1 MGDAGSLSGGTAD
14 VVSAKGDDVSR
25 ERASSV
31 QDLSSEMSRQIA
43 STSGAAHAAA
53 SGDGRRKSH
62 SSVCRWTLPDFTK
75 TRARQVWSD
84 FQTVGGREC
93 RLLVYPKGDS
103 MALPGYISA
112 YLQVDAARES
122 ARDDAT
128 GASSTNATDADWECF
143 VSYEL
148 AVVRPTDASI
158 DPRRAGGDAVPE
170 AGARRDSW
178 HRFSSRKK
186 SHGWCDFAR
195 SAVVLDPK
203 NGYLVDDA
211 LVVEARIVFLNE
223 SSELVVEAEASRNG
237 AAPSPSGE
245 ASRKADISPP
255 VNLTGRFTWTI
266 ENFRHFAVMIKTQK
280 VMSPS
285 FVVGD
290 CAFRLSAYQSAAG
303 ARQKKNAKDG
313 ADETSADDGQF
324 SECLSLCLES
334 KEIDT
339 ISGDKQ
345 GALSARTAALGAG
358 GRIRD
363 GGDAARVSKVAGD
376 LSPGSGVAA
385 SRSCW
390 LVFRVSAVHQTDG
403 KKSVHR
409 DSYGRFAGDA
419 FGGDTTSLG
428 WNDFMPMSLFAGGDD
443 LEVDSGSDVGSASVS
458 ANFVNTGFLE
468 GPDGRAVFTVSFHAA
483 REACEARTH
492 NRRSSDSGPATALLS
507 PDGAVRATGGGLP
520 DEKRGENLANRRRLG
535 GATGNRGRD
544 GRASDFRRQDLAS
557 SKTNLAS
564 NRVGVSS
571 KNGPFAGDAH
581 DVVGRFVWR
590 LDNFTKLK
598 DILKKRKMSGLSVKS
613 RRFAVGGF
621 WCRLIVYPRGQS
633 HPPNHL
639 SMFLEVT
646 DPDASS
652 SNGRDDVFVSHRL
665 SVYNQSDAR
674 KSVSR
679 ESQNRYGRGAKD
691 WGWREFLSLTTLFDE
706 DAGFLVNDTVVFT
719 AEVCVLR
726 ERVDFGPIPRDRLPP
741 HQNQMRFNP
750 KRLARFIARYGL
762 EEKEAEAARF
772 LFGDRFEEVKAAAMA
787 RAERRAQNVD
797 VGALLATDIRDAKTQ
812 EAKRRALREA
822 LGGPEERERNALA
835 DETRDLSND
844 SMAERDDWL
853 DADSDSDSDGD
864 SDLEDVHIQTP
875 SLAQMAYVKA
885 ATEAKLPV
893 ASRLVTERGMAPLEG
908 EGVNVQFNWRF
919 ELFAAFKEVLETK
932 KIYSRFFRAAPGV
945 ELRLGVYESWSTLC
959 VYVEPEAIVQGAGGE
974 RNEDDSNERSK
985 NHWVRYRLGLVHHS
999 DARKTVWRENAT
1011 CTRTRWTSAV
1021 SQLVKMDTLMDP
1033 ANGFVVK
1040 DTVTIACEILDC
1052 CPWFD
1057 ERQLAPANQTDA
1069 SQKALPGARK
1079 EDVSWTFPGK
1089 HAEADGAAA
1098 VEALTETLSSVGLGG
1113 SQDGVAREFGRVLVS
1128 GIEPTND
1135 GRLRG
1140 AHLDDEKDEEE
1151 DEEARRISAAKKRQ
1165 KRDKLG
1171 PFMGKDV
1178 LGLGGL
1184 GLDTFKSEL
1193 LDKDDEDGAG
1203 RTGGTGKPSGL
1214 APPLSES
1221 LRVNETLRAALRTSG
1236 LDADRVDPKDV
1247 SFSSFPT
1254 DGDGSGF
1261 VKRKEDEPSERGAAF
1276 ATLLRAVNIDLG
1288 SVSNADS
1295 EEEAEAALLTVRA
1308 NLRAAL
1314 AREPSA
1320 RDAFPAAVRA
1330 LLSPRGAIEA
1340 AAAECVSG
1348 IPSDPKKMCNFI
1360 SLEMRVPN
1368 PAIGALASNSA
1379 DPDARHR
1386 LAALC
1391 GCEATRGVVY
1401 ERILESL
1408 LEKCGALNEALKSK
1422 KPAGSEKSREQNLA
1436 TPLFETRVLLGAL
1449 SRLCDVA
1456 VCDRGEP
1463 VETGGAEVKR
1473 PTPAPRGNAEATCAR
1488 LAQVLNAN
1496 WPSITIKSESGVT
1509 FTLHP
1514 RLLVASRV
1522 NQIVP
1527 RSAHGG
1533 AAGRSLVAPL
1543 LEGALGGYADDGY
1556 STYFQALRFLDMR
1569 ESDESVAFAKCVA
1582 AIERGGPTRS
1592 NDDGCARFGK
1602 YDDAF
1607 VAEAVDFAFFVAARR
1622 GLRAEKTPAE
1632 TKRAEALAAV
1642 SSSFAEATRAALRSL
1657 ELRAERADGEKSG
1670 LTEVWRYGDDHPV
1683 LESTQY
1689 WMLENDVVAETVQER
1704 LSSAFVSPLF
1714 SDKAKNESAEKVET
1728 RKEKDSGSSSSSSP
1742 SSEKNDIS
1750 KPKKE
1755 KTKAERRA
1763 AAREAAEREAD
1774 ARELAAIN
1782 AVVGKAS
1789 FVGRTNEALMMGEKD
1804 LDDESANTANVQ
1816 NRTLKESA
1824 ELRARKEAALAPLAI
1839 VALARRAG
1847 RFAKTTEAAIRVA
1860 LDSRESTTLR
1870 SALDAHPK
1878 LAGAARRWIR
1888 NVFLELDDGNFF
1900 DDDTLGQARALGVA
1914 AVASVLA
1921 TKADARKETR
1931 RGDEGNAS
1939 PEDGKEKK
1947 SELKTPSATE
1957 GVLAFSESLR
1967 AVTARHSRYD
1977 DDDAYDASQRRRSTR
1992 EYATVCDGIAELLS
2006 CPFANLP
2013 TTTRTALTRLLAS
2026 AFAGGGARPKGEDVD
2041 SDDDGDDPRADAAKL
2056 EALGAFPDKSSSE
2069 EAWVA
2074 IREKA
2079 RADCI
2084 LSSRDDADADPSAED
2099 PSADDSSSSDSSRQ
2113 KLFVLDTALAA
2124 SRVLESGAARLLSA
2138 RADAALARASAE
2150 EAAARAKETAKKLES
2165 DAAKLSRDKKTVAS
2179 ARAETELKAKRV
2191 ADEARLKALKIER
2204 ERDEMRQKARDA
2216 ERAGDWARD
2225 EAKELRRNL
2234 DEMQR
2239 KLLSAETRARDAE
2252 KETEKRREELK
2263 EALRRVSD
2271 DTKREKN
2278 LAAAL
2283 AAERA
2288 RADRAEKELD
2298 DSKRAFFQNASSRR
2312 FGGGDYGGVGGG
2324 PAADDGRRGLRAAA
2338 GGAIGGDAPQFVGAS
2353 PSFGAFSKGSV
2364 AAPIGPPGGAPAA
2377 AASLARAEPAQVSAV
2392 APFAGGSL
2400 FGLGGLPLG
2409 GLGNGTWSED
2419 AETWR

>member
-1 MGDAGSLSGGTAD
+1 
-14 VVSAKGDDVSR
+14 
-25 ERASSV
+25 
-31 QDLSSEMSRQIA
+31 
-43 STSGAAHAAA
+43 
-53 SGDGRRKSH
+53 
-62 SSVCRWTLPDFTK
+62 
-75 TRARQVWSD
+75 
-84 FQTVGGREC
+84 
-93 RLLVYPKGDS
+93 
-103 MALPGYISA
+103 
-112 YLQVDAARES
+112 
-122 ARDDAT
+122 
-128 GASSTNATDADWECF
+128 
-143 VSYEL
+143 
-148 AVVRPTDASI
+148 
-158 DPRRAGGDAVPE
+158 
-170 AGARRDSW
+170 
-178 HRFSSRKK
+178 
-186 SHGWCDFAR
+186 
-195 SAVVLDPK
+195 
-203 NGYLVDDA
+203 
-211 LVVEARIVFLNE
+211 
-223 SSELVVEAEASRNG
+223 
-237 AAPSPSGE
+237 
-245 ASRKADISPP
+245 
-255 VNLTGRFTWTI
+255 
-266 ENFRHFAVMIKTQK
+266 
-280 VMSPS
+280 
-285 FVVGD
+285 
-290 CAFRLSAYQSAAG
+290 
-303 ARQKKNAKDG
+303 
-313 ADETSADDGQF
+313 
-324 SECLSLCLES
+324 
-334 KEIDT
+334 
-339 ISGDKQ
+339 
-345 GALSARTAALGAG
+345 
-358 GRIRD
+358 
-363 GGDAARVSKVAGD
+363 
-376 LSPGSGVAA
+376 
-385 SRSCW
+385 
-390 LVFRVSAVHQTDG
+390 
-403 KKSVHR
+403 VHR

-419 FGGDTTSLG
+419 LGGDTTSLG
-428 WNDFMPMSLFAGGDD
+428 WNDFMPMSVFAGGDD
-443 LEVDSGSDVGSASVS
+443 LEVDSGSDVGSASVKD

-468 GPDGRAVFTVSFHAA
+468 GLDGRAVFTVSFHAA

-492 NRRSSDSGPATALLS
+492 HRRSSDSGPATALLS
-507 PDGAVRATGGGLP
+507 PDGAVRATGGGVP

-535 GATGNRGRD
+535 GATGNRGHGS
-544 GRASDFRRQDLAS
+544 GRASDFRRQDSAS
-557 SKTNLAS
+557 SKQTLAS

-652 SNGRDDVFVSHRL
+652 VNGRDDVFVSHRL

-726 ERVDFGPIPRDRLPP
+726 ERVDFGPIPRDKLPP

-835 DETRDLSND
+835 DETRDGSND

-974 RNEDDSNERSK
+974 RDADDSNERLK
-985 NHWVRYRLGLVHHS
+985 NYWVRYRLGLVHHK
-999 DARKTVWRENAT
+999 DARKTVWKENSM
-1011 CTRTRWTSAV
+1011 CTRTRWTSQV
-1021 SQLVKMDTLMDP
+1021 SQFVKMDTLMDP
-1033 ANGFVVK
+1033 ANGYVVK
-1040 DTVTIACEILDC
+1040 DTVAIACEILDC

-1069 SQKALPGARK
+1069 SQKALPGALG
-1079 EDVSWTFPGK
+1079 DVSSTFPGK

-1098 VEALTETLSSVGLGG
+1098 VEALTETLSSVGLGA

-1140 AHLDDEKDEEE
+1140 ASDDEEDEEE
-1151 DEEARRISAAKKRQ
+1151 DEEARRSSAAKKRQ
-1165 KRDKLG
+1165 KRDNLG
-1171 PFMGKDV
+1171 PFTGKDV

-1184 GLDTFKSEL
+1184 GLDTFKSDL

-1221 LRVNETLRAALRTSG
+1221 LRVNETLKEALRTSG

-1261 VKRKEDEPSERGAAF
+1261 VKRKDDDPSERGAAF

-1348 IPSDPKKMCNFI
+1348 IPSDPQKMCNYI

-1368 PAIGALASNSA
+1368 PAIGALASDENSL
-1379 DPDARHR
+1379 DARHR

-1422 KPAGSEKSREQNLA
+1422 SKAGSEKSREQNLA

-1456 VCDRGEP
+1456 VSDRGEP
-1463 VETGGAEVKR
+1463 VESGGAEVKR

-1496 WPSITIKSESGVT
+1496 WPSIEIKSESGVT

-1543 LEGALGGYADDGY
+1543 LEGALGGYADDGA

-1582 AIERGGPTRS
+1582 AIERGKPTRS

-1642 SSSFAEATRAALRSL
+1642 SSSFAEATRSALRSL
-1657 ELRAERADGEKSG
+1657 ELRAERADSGTSG
-1670 LTEVWRYGDDHPV
+1670 LAEVWRYGDDHPV

-1689 WMLENDVVAETVQER
+1689 WMLENDDVAETVQER
-1704 LSSAFVSPLF
+1704 LSSAFVSLF

-1804 LDDESANTANVQ
+1804 ADDESANTANVQ
-1816 NRTLKESA
+1816 DRTLKESA

-1847 RFAKTTEAAIRVA
+1847 RFAETTEAAIRVA

-1888 NVFLELDDGNFF
+1888 NVHLELDDGNFF
-1900 DDDTLGQARALGVA
+1900 DDDTLGHARALGVA

-1921 TKADARKETR
+1921 TKADARKETK

-1947 SELKTPSATE
+1947 SELQTPSATE

-1967 AVTARHSRYD
+1967 AVAARHSRYD

-2079 RADCI
+2079 RADRI
-2084 LSSRDDADADPSAED
+2084 LSSRDDADADASAED
-2099 PSADDSSSSDSSRQ
+2099 PSADDSSSSDSSARQ

-2124 SRVLESGAARLLSA
+2124 SRVIESGAARLLSA

-2252 KETEKRREELK
+2252 KETAARREELK
-2263 EALRRVSD
+2263 EALKRVSD
-2271 DTKREKN
+2271 DAKREKN

-2283 AAERA
+2283 DKERA

-2298 DSKRAFFQNASSRR
+2298 DSKRAFVQNASSRR

-2338 GGAIGGDAPQFVGAS
+2338 GGAIGGDAPPFGAS

-2364 AAPIGPPGGAPAA
+2364 AAPIGPPGAIAA
-2377 AASLARAEPAQVSAV
+2377 AASRASRAEPAQASAA